1 MTLIPAGC
9 SDIDVRGSDRVEM
22 TSCIT
27 EANIKTDQRSVKRYA
42 RRKGHVATRN
52 NLPQAD
58 GVACSQEKEKK
69 NPISTS
75 ARFYIYTFSRSF

>member
-9 SDIDVRGSDRVEM
+9 GDIDVRGSDRVEM

-42 RRKGHVATRN
+42 RRKGTRCN
-52 NLPQAD
+52 NLPRAN
-58 GVACSQEKEKK
+58 GVACSQETEKK
-69 NPISTS
+69 ILFQLLLASIFILLAPK
-75 ARFYIYTFSRSF
+75 FL